1 MDSQLIMRTVFREHI
16 GEALT
21 GLVVVLLAIAFA
33 WFAWVRTGGGTAAGA
48 IQVVA
53 LFPNIS
59 GVEVGTDVRIA
70 GLKVGT
76 VTHQELDPATYQ
88 VKTTLALD
96 PKVKVP
102 VDSSAAITSEGLLG
116 GTFVALVPG
125 GDPKPLKSGDVITDT
140 QGAMDMMG
148 LVGQFINR
156 SGDDGAAGDE
166 AAASNLATP

>member
-1 MDSQLIMRTVFREHI
+1 MKSSVREHL

-21 GLVVVLLAIAFA
+21 GLLVIVLAIAFA
-33 WFAWVRTGGGTAAGA
+33 WFAWLRTGGGTAAGA
-48 IQVVA
+48 IEITA
-53 LFPNIS
+53 LFPNTTGI
-59 GVEVGTDVRIA
+59 EVGTDVRIA

-76 VTHQELDPATYQ
+76 VTHQELDPQTFQ
-88 VKTTLALD
+88 VKATLAID

-102 VDSSAAITSEGLLG
+102 ADSSAAITSEGLLG
-116 GTFVALVPG
+116 GSYVALVPG

-156 SGDDGAAGDE
+156 SGDD
-166 AAASNLATP
+166 ASNGAPATNSTTAP

>member
-1 MDSQLIMRTVFREHI
+1 MDTELSMRSPFREHL

-21 GLVVVLLAIAFA
+21 GLVVVLVAIAFA
-33 WFAWVRTGGGTAAGA
+33 WFAWIRTGGGTAAGA
-48 IQVVA
+48 IEVVA
-53 LFPNIS
+53 LFPNTT

-76 VTHQELDPATYQ
+76 VKKQELDPASFQ

-116 GTFVALVPG
+116 GSYVALIPG
-125 GDPKPLKSGDVITDT
+125 GDTKPLKSGDMITDT
-140 QGAMDMMG
+140 QGAVDMMG
-148 LVGQFINR
+148 LVGQFINK
-156 SGDDGAAGDE
+156 SGDQG
-166 AAASNLATP
+166 AASNSAEAP

>member
-1 MDSQLIMRTVFREHI
+1 MRAPFREHI

-21 GLVVVLLAIAFA
+21 GLLVVLIAIFFA
-33 WFAWVRTGGGTAAGA
+33 WFAWARTGGGTAANA
-48 IQVVA
+48 IHIIA
-53 LFPNIS
+53 LFPNTT

-102 VDSSAAITSEGLLG
+102 VDSSAAVTSEGLLG
-116 GTFVALVPG
+116 GNYVALVPG

-156 SGDDGAAGDE
+156 SGSSSSEAAGASATSNT
-166 AAASNLATP
+166 AAP